1 MTTKVSPLK
10 RAVKAAK
17 QAMGPQRYGAK
28 GKPFACPLC
37 GCDQYHN
44 GDYIALF
51 GMYTLVCDSCGHVE
65 FFKRKPELVAS

>member
-17 QAMGPQRYGAK
+17 RAMGPQQYGAK
-28 GKPFACPLC
+28 GKPFVCPLC
-37 GCDQYHN
+37 CRDQYHT

-51 GMYTLVCDSCGHVE
+51 GMYTLVCDGCGRVE
-65 FFKRKPELVAS
+65 FFKRKPELVES